1 MLFLSNDLHEKASQ
15 KVKISRDDI
24 LISRALS
31 IICPRVTTLHSC
43 YIKKCTCFQ
52 PIISALFLHISYCDG
67 KMTLHNVAFEY

>member
-52 PIISALFLHISYCDG
+52 PIIARYFFMYLIV
-67 KMTLHNVAFEY
+67 MVR

>member
-24 LISRALS
+24 LISRVLS
-31 IICPRVTTLHSC
+31 IICPRFTTLYSC
-43 YIKKCTCFQ
+43 YIRKCTCFQ

>member
-1 MLFLSNDLHEKASQ
+1 MLFLGNDLHERASQ

-31 IICPRVTTLHSC
+31 IICPMLQHCIRVTLKMHLFPAD
-43 YIKKCTCFQ
+43 YKRV
-52 PIISALFLHISYCDG
+52 ISYISYCAG

>member
-52 PIISALFLHISYCDG
+52 PIISALFLRVSYCDDNT
-67 KMTLHNVAFEY
+67 TLHNVAF

>member
-43 YIKKCTCFQ
+43 YIKICTCFQ